1 MPLEINGMPFFA
13 APATRIDGFP
23 AAITTDL
30 GIGNDLS
37 DKGTGLG
44 FLKPWTQE
52 EIENVAARAATIVDP
67 SRRA

>member
-1 MPLEINGMPFFA
+1 MPLEVNGMPFFN

-37 DKGTGLG
+37 DKGIG
-44 FLKPWTQE
+44 FLKPWTQD
-52 EIENVAARAATIVDP
+52 EIEAVAARAATIVDP